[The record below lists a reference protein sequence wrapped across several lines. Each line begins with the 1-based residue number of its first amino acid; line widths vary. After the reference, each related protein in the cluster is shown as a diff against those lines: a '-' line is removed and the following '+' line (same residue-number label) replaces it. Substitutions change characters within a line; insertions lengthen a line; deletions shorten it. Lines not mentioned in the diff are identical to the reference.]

1 MRTPP
6 PGVLPV
12 IAIDR
17 ASPTALHRQIY
28 AGYRDA
34 ILERRLRAGQ
44 RVPST
49 RSLASALQVSRIPVL
64 GAFEQLLAEG
74 YLESRTGSGTFVARS
89 IPDEAAT
96 PSRPPVSRWLAP
108 KAASRV
114 VSRRAETI
122 VADQMGPWLR
132 NRGAFNVGQPPVEH
146 FPLKVWSSLVAR
158 HSRNPNPDLL
168 HYGKPMGW
176 LPLREAVAEYL
187 RTARAVRC
195 EAEQIMIVGGSQ
207 HALEL
212 TARVLLDHES
222 PVWVEDPGY
231 FGARSALTLAGARL
245 VPVPV
250 DEEGLNVEAGIAD
263 CPRARAAFVTPSH
276 QFPLGATM
284 SASRRLQLLDWA
296 RRSGAWVIE
305 DDYDSEFRYGNLPI
319 AALQGLDRDARVIYV
334 GTFTKIL
341 FPAIRLGYI
350 VIPTDLVAAFT
361 EVRRAMDTF
370 SPPFLQAVL
379 TDFIREGHFAR
390 HIRRMRVLCGDRRAA
405 MTEAL
410 QSELGSALQ
419 IRGDQAGMY
428 LAATLHRGH
437 SDREIAERAAREGLW
452 IAPLSE
458 SYLGRPS
465 RQGLMLGYGGTT
477 IDEIRAGVARL
488 RGIVRGSRVSDRRSL
503 ARP

>member
-1 MRTPP
+1 MRTAP

-12 IAIDR
+12 IGIDR
-17 ASPTALHRQIY
+17 RSPTALHRQIY

-34 ILERRLRAGQ
+34 ILERRLRPGQ
-44 RVPST
+44 RLPST
-49 RSLASALQVSRIPVL
+49 RSLAAALEVSRIPVL
-64 GAFEQLLAEG
+64 NAFEQLLAEG

-89 IPDEAAT
+89 IPEEAAT
-96 PSRPPVSRWLAP
+96 PSRPPSSRWLAP
-108 KAASRV
+108 RAAPRV
-114 VSRRAETI
+114 VARRAQGA
-122 VADQMGPWLR
+122 VQDQVGPWLR

-146 FPLKVWSSLVAR
+146 FSARVWSSLVAR
-158 HSRNPNPDLL
+158 HSRNPDPDLM

-195 EAEQIMIVGGSQ
+195 EAEQVMIVGGSQ

-212 TARVLLDHES
+212 TARVLLDHDS

-250 DEEGLNVEAGIAD
+250 DEEGLNVEAGVAD

-276 QFPLGATM
+276 QFPLGVTM

-296 RRSGAWVIE
+296 RRSGAWIIE

-319 AALQGLDRDARVIYV
+319 AALQGIDRDARVIYV

-341 FPAIRLGYI
+341 FPAIRLGYV
-350 VIPTDLVAAFT
+350 VIPTDLVEAFS

-390 HIRRMRVLCGDRRAA
+390 HIRRTRVLCGERRAA
-405 MTEAL
+405 MAEAL
-410 QSELGSALQ
+410 RTELGDALQ
-419 IRGDQAGMY
+419 IRGDDAGMY
-428 LAATLHRGH
+428 LAATLGRGLR
-437 SDREIAERAAREGLW
+437 DRDIAERAAREGLW
-452 IAPLSE
+452 VAPLSE
-458 SYLGRPS
+458 AYIGRTS
-465 RQGLMLGYGGTT
+465 RQGLMLGYGGSTVG
-477 IDEIRAGVARL
+477 EIGAGVARL
-488 RGIVRGSRVSDRRSL
+488 RDIVQAAQRFGRRSL
-503 ARP
+503 SRR